1 MTSMADR
8 LTVLLIEAQ
17 SRAAELE
24 VQAEMLAKEADR
36 AHGEWQAAEM
46 AVRAGKLA
54 SEQKRSA
61 RAKVEQEQE
70 RLLAELRAACQRLG
84 IRGIDAT

>member
-1 MTSMADR
+1 MTSIADR

-17 SRAAELE
+17 SKATEMDAQAA
-24 VQAEMLAKEADR
+24 MLANEAEQVYV
-36 AHGEWQAAEM
+36 EWQAAEM
-46 AVRAGKLA
+46 AVRAGK
-54 SEQKRSA
+54 STVEKKRSA

-70 RLLAELRAACQRLG
+70 RLLAELRSACQRLG